1 MNLSKNL
8 IRVDLIIL
16 GFNLLMNPVQADFS
30 SNSQE
35 SAFRIYI
42 LNEALESS
50 EGQLWNALKEVD
62 LNKNL
67 FLITEHDIDSYNWP
81 DQSIILNKSVS
92 DELLKQVFKDG
103 FSREKRHTW
112 SQFEYALNYKQFL
125 VMLNEEKWYGGL
137 FLYPGTATYAPFP
150 VIYPN
155 VAQITS
161 YKPLKLKIRLV
172 LRPESASFIIPQ
184 PSYKM
189 LDLSLKKRIELPEI
203 YHFFKQLDKL
213 THQTGFCYDEQW
225 IPYQMECIQ
234 HDFPPFP
241 KK

>member
-42 LNEALESS
+42 LNEALEYS
-50 EGQLWNALKEVD
+50 EGQLWNALKNVD
-62 LNKNL
+62 LNKSL
-67 FLITEHDIDSYNWP
+67 FLITEHDIDSYNWQ
-81 DQSIILNKSVS
+81 DQSIILNELVS
-92 DELLKQVFKDG
+92 DELLKHVFKDG

-112 SQFEYALNYKQFL
+112 SRFEYALSYKQFL
-125 VMLNEEKWYGGL
+125 VMLKEEKLYGGL
-137 FLYPGTATYAPFP
+137 FLYLGTATSTSYP
-150 VIYPN
+150 VIYPK
-155 VAQITS
+155 VARITS

-172 LRPESASFIIPQ
+172 LRPETASIIGPQ

-189 LDLSLKKRIELPEI
+189 LDLSLKKRIEIPEI
-203 YHFFKQLDKL
+203 YHFFNKLDKL
-213 THQTGFCYDEQW
+213 THQTGFCYDDEW
-225 IPYQMECIQ
+225 IPENVKCIQ

>member
-42 LNEALESS
+42 LNEALEYS
-50 EGQLWNALKEVD
+50 EGQLWNSLKKVD
-62 LNKNL
+62 LNNSL

-81 DQSIILNKSVS
+81 DQSIILNESVS

-103 FSREKRHTW
+103 FSKKRRMRRR
-112 SQFEYALNYKQFL
+112 FEYALSYKQFL
-125 VMLNEEKWYGGL
+125 VMLKEEKLYGGI
-137 FLYPGTATYAPFP
+137 FLYLATATSTSYP
-150 VIYPN
+150 VIYPK
-155 VAQITS
+155 VARITS

-172 LRPESASFIIPQ
+172 LRPETASIIGPQ

-189 LDLSLKKRIELPEI
+189 LDMRLMW
-203 YHFFKQLDKL
+203 Q
-213 THQTGFCYDEQW
+213 
-225 IPYQMECIQ
+225 
-234 HDFPPFP
+234 
-241 KK
+241 